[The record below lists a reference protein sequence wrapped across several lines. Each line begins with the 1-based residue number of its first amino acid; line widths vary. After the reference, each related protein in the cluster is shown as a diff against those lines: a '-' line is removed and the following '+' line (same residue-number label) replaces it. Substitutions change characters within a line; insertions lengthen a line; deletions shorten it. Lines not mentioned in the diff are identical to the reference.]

1 MRSRIAAFASIIALA
16 FTVVAPPADA
26 APKKRDA
33 VLQPARTQV
42 IIRPGSR
49 VSSGQGTMITTIGPG
64 GVAQTRYVAQRR
76 TFLDP
81 GTETT
86 PGEKLPGG
94 VYVPLAY
101 SPTSNIDVLSPSGSF
116 RRQPL
121 ADPWD
126 IPSYK
131 FP

>member
-1 MRSRIAAFASIIALA
+1 MRSKTAAFASVIALA
-16 FTVVAPPADA
+16 SIVLALPADA
-26 APKKRDA
+26 APKKRDG
-33 VLQPARTQV
+33 VLSPARTQV

-49 VSSGQGTMITTIGPG
+49 PVSGQGTMIVTVWPG
-64 GVAQTRYVAQRR
+64 GVTQTRYVAQRR
-76 TFLDP
+76 SYLDP
-81 GTETT
+81 GTEMS
-86 PGEKLPGG
+86 PGEQLPGG

-101 SPTSNIDVLSPSGSF
+101 SPTSNIDVFSPSGSF

-126 IPSYK
+126 IPSSK

>member
-1 MRSRIAAFASIIALA
+1 MRSRIAAFASVTALA
-16 FTVVAPPADA
+16 FTLAVPPADA
-26 APKKRDA
+26 APKN
-33 VLQPARTQV
+33 ARTHV

-49 VSSGQGTMITTIGPG
+49 VISGQGTMIVTIGPS

-76 TFLDP
+76 SFLDP
-81 GTETT
+81 GTETS

-101 SPTSNIDVLSPSGSF
+101 SPTSNIDVLSPGGSF

-126 IPSYK
+126 IPSAK

>member
-1 MRSRIAAFASIIALA
+1 MRSRIAAFASVAALA
-16 FTVVAPPADA
+16 FTFAVPPVNA
-26 APKKRDA
+26 ASKKSEYLPR
-33 VLQPARTQV
+33 ARTQV

-49 VSSGQGTMITTIGPG
+49 VIGGQGTMIVTIGPS

-76 TFLDP
+76 SFLDP

-101 SPTSNIDVLSPSGSF
+101 SPTSNIDVLSPGGSF

-121 ADPWD
+121 SDPWD
-126 IPSYK
+126 LPSSK

>member
-1 MRSRIAAFASIIALA
+1 MRSRTAAFAS
-16 FTVVAPPADA
+16 VVALGFTIVAVPADA
-26 APKKRDA
+26 APKKKDGA
-33 VLQPARTQV
+33 LSPARTQV

-49 VSSGQGTMITTIGPG
+49 VISGQGTMITTIGPG
-64 GVAQTRYVAQRR
+64 GVMQTRYVAQRR
-76 TFLDP
+76 SFLDP
-81 GTETT
+81 GTDTT

>member
-1 MRSRIAAFASIIALA
+1 MRSRTVAFARVAALA
-16 FTVVAPPADA
+16 FTIVALPVDA
-26 APKKRDA
+26 APKKKDGM
-33 VLQPARTQV
+33 LPPARTQV

-49 VSSGQGTMITTIGPG
+49 PVSGQGTMIVTVWPG
-64 GVAQTRYVAQRR
+64 GVTQTRYGAQRR
-76 TFLDP
+76 SFLDP

-101 SPTSNIDVLSPSGSF
+101 SPTSNIDVFSPDGSF

-121 ADPWD
+121 SDPWD
-126 IPSYK
+126 LPSSK

>member
-1 MRSRIAAFASIIALA
+1 MIV
-16 FTVVAPPADA
+16 TVEPGQAP
-26 APKKRDA
+26 
-33 VLQPARTQV
+33 
-42 IIRPGSR
+42 R
-49 VSSGQGTMITTIGPG
+49 V
-64 GVAQTRYVAQRR
+64 RYVAQRR
-76 TFLDP
+76 SFLDP

-101 SPTSNIDVLSPSGSF
+101 SPTSNIDVFSPGGSF

-121 ADPWD
+121 SDPWD
-126 IPSYK
+126 LPSSK

>member
-1 MRSRIAAFASIIALA
+1 MRTRTVAFASVVALA
-16 FTVVAPPADA
+16 STFAVPPVNA
-26 APKKRDA
+26 APKKSEYLPR
-33 VLQPARTQV
+33 ARTQV

-49 VSSGQGTMITTIGPG
+49 VFSGPGTMIVTIGPNG
-64 GVAQTRYVAQRR
+64 VAQRR
-76 TFLDP
+76 YLAQRRSFLDP

-94 VYVPLAY
+94 IYVPLAY

-121 ADPWD
+121 SDPWD
-126 IPSYK
+126 IPSSK